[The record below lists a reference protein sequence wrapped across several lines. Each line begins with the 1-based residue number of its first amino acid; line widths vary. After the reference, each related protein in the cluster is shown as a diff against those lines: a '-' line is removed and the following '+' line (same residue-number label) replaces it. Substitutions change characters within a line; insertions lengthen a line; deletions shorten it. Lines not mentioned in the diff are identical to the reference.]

1 MVNFCPGAEVAS
13 IISRHRMVA
22 KRCIIELAWL
32 IFVSM
37 DSRLG
42 KDVGNKFT
50 HPQHPHLSI
59 RA

>member
-50 HPQHPHLSI
+50 HP
-59 RA
+59 